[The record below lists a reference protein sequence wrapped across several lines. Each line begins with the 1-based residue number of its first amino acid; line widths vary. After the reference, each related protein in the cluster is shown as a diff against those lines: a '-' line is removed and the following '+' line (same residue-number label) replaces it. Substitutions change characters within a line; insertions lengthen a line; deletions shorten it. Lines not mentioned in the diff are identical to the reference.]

1 MNDESS
7 MNTRSDTSC
16 RFGSTDIKCR
26 GGMRV
31 SVIVIALAWIA
42 RSARSAVVKLD
53 LRDARDRERWRD
65 ALAEVE
71 VAAYAFSR
79 SYRAGL
85 AGFHA
90 LERVE
95 RTSSDKVRF
104 NHTSVIFALAS
115 NKTLGAKVST
125 SFEEFFFGGTKLA
138 EMDVG
143 VACHNVRRDIRTS
156 SLISCAAGEDND
168 AFIAE
173 EIDSATVPVSMSCVD
188 DIVSQLEASLA
199 LLL

>member
-31 SVIVIALAWIA
+31 SMIVIALAWIA

-71 VAAYAFSR
+71 VAAYAYSQ

-115 NKTLGAKVST
+115 NETLVS
-125 SFEEFFFGGTKLA
+125 
-138 EMDVG
+138 
-143 VACHNVRRDIRTS
+143 
-156 SLISCAAGEDND
+156 AGKNKD
-168 AFIAE
+168 
-173 EIDSATVPVSMSCVD
+173 
-188 DIVSQLEASLA
+188 A
-199 LLL
+199 LLAALKGKMGTIKEDKKCCMM

>member
-31 SVIVIALAWIA
+31 SMIVIALAWIA

-71 VAAYAFSR
+71 VAAYAYSS

-115 NKTLGAKVST
+115 NETLGVST

-138 EMDVG
+138 ETDVG

-156 SLISCAAGEDND
+156 SLISCAAGEDDD

>member
-1 MNDESS
+1 
-7 MNTRSDTSC
+7 
-16 RFGSTDIKCR
+16 
-26 GGMRV
+26 MRV

-71 VAAYAFSR
+71 VAAYAYSQ
-79 SYRAGL
+79 SYRARL

-95 RTSSDKVRF
+95 RTSSNNVRF

-115 NKTLGAKVST
+115 NETLGAKVST

-138 EMDVG
+138 ETDVG

-156 SLISCAAGEDND
+156 SLISCAAGKDND

-173 EIDSATVPVSMSCVD
+173 DIDSATVPCVD

-199 LLL
+199 RLL